1 MNTGKL
7 NFMNYSNDHFS
18 IKKCEHCH
26 QWTNGNKAFCEK
38 CGEILD
44 LEYRKERD
52 DKSKDPKAEPFL
64 LNWYKINGSQS
75 NLFYFLIE
83 KGIQGGQLI
92 LMGIIA
98 LVTLILLLLPG

>member
-1 MNTGKL
+1 MNSL
-7 NFMNYSNDHFS
+7 NDTFS
-18 IKKCEHCH
+18 IKKCEHCE

-64 LNWYKINGSQS
+64 INWFKFDGSR
-75 NLFYFLIE
+75 NNILYFLIE

-98 LVTLILLLLPG
+98 LITLILLLLPG